1 MQNAANSKL
10 GRRYNLDAG
19 VSFQSIQQVYRLAGL
34 PARLCGGFVP
44 SQRVRS
50 SSLLVPLQL
59 NPFTDEEAQC
69 SLQLH
74 KTSGYRTI
82 ILLERH

>member
-1 MQNAANSKL
+1 MQQRETLHCREITRKDTEL
-10 GRRYNLDAG
+10 LTE
-19 VSFQSIQQVYRLAGL
+19 IQPRK
-34 PARLCGGFVP
+34 
-44 SQRVRS
+44 RS
-50 SSLLVPLQL
+50 LVPLQL

-82 ILLERH
+82 IVLERH